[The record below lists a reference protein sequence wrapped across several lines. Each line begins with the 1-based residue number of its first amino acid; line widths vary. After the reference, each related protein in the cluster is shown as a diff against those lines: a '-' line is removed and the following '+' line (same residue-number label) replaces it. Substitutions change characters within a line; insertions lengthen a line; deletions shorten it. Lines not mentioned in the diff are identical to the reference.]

1 MGQLIVSNDIS
12 SLQLEESGLVSRAA
26 DDMSSL
32 EGKVKLCGENILEA
46 AEETDPWVGQ
56 VINTCYHDHKLGPL
70 TLNKREKNQYS
81 IQIMC

>member
-46 AEETDPWVGQ
+46 AEDTDPWV
-56 VINTCYHDHKLGPL
+56 
-70 TLNKREKNQYS
+70 S
-81 IQIMC
+81 SS